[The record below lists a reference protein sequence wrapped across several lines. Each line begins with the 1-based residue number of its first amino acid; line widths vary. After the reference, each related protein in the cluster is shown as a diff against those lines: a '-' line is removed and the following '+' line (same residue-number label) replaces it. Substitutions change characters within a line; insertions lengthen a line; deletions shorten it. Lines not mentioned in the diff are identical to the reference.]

1 MKEQVNIKVLR
12 DYLVHLDWSLIN
24 IKDHQLHNKDIYFEN
39 YSIKT
44 LQQTIMVFRILFGKF
59 LM

>member
-1 MKEQVNIKVLR
+1 MNIKVLR
-12 DYLVHLDWSLIN
+12 DYLFHLDLSLMN

>member
-12 DYLVHLDWSLIN
+12 DYLVHLDLSLMN

-39 YSIKT
+39 ERYI
-44 LQQTIMVFRILFGKF
+44 IIGILKLSNLSF
-59 LM
+59 MPP